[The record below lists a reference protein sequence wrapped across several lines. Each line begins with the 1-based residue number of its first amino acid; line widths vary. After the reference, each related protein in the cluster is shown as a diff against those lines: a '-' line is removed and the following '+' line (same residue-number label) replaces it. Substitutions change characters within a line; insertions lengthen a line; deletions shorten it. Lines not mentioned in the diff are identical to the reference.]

1 MLAFIQVIVSGVLA
15 GAARWTGWSWYGLN
29 SYTYTY
35 APWMGVGIVALLLG
49 LLSEFTSLPLVSK
62 HRRPCIHAVQHPSRH
77 WPCTARLTCTP
88 ALPAVGPHLQHALNI
103 AADPAVPHAVPLSCC
118 AALAVSIFVLLLVLL
133 RGWRQAAQS
142 RFSAH
147 PKWSQSSLAK
157 NHPQFFASY
166 TFDMLMDVIF
176 VGIWLVLLIAS
187 AAVAGVSTA
196 VLSALLMLA
205 MGTGC
210 GLSWKLRQLQ
220 GASSEHLPKSTAP
233 ATEKEATPA
242 V

>member
-1 MLAFIQVIVSGVLA
+1 MDIKATVTMPEEVKKPEVVQPAAHDAVKVETVAAATHEKAKAPHPWAGMSKVEKIHYWVLVGFRSWQVMLAFIQVIVSGVLA

-49 LLSEFTSLPLVSK
+49 LLT
-62 HRRPCIHAVQHPSRH
+62 
-77 WPCTARLTCTP
+77 
-88 ALPAVGPHLQHALNI
+88 
-103 AADPAVPHAVPLSCC
+103 
-118 AALAVSIFVLLLVLL
+118 LAVSIFVLLLVLL

-157 NHPQFFASY
+157 KHPQFFASY

-233 ATEKEATPA
+233 ATEKAATPA

>member
-1 MLAFIQVIVSGVLA
+1 MDGKATVTMPEEVKKVEMAQPAAHDAVKVETVAADTHAKAKAPQPWAGMSKVEKIHYWVLVGFRSWQVMLAFIQVIVSGVLA

-49 LLSEFTSLPLVSK
+49 LLT
-62 HRRPCIHAVQHPSRH
+62 
-77 WPCTARLTCTP
+77 
-88 ALPAVGPHLQHALNI
+88 
-103 AADPAVPHAVPLSCC
+103 
-118 AALAVSIFVLLLVLL
+118 LAVSIWVLLLVLV
-133 RGWRQAAQS
+133 RGWRQAAQD
-142 RFSAH
+142 RFAAH
-147 PKWSQSSLAK
+147 PKLSQSSLAK
-157 NHPQFFASY
+157 KHPQFFANY

-220 GASSEHLPKSTAP
+220 GATKEELPKSTAAP
-233 ATEKEATPA
+233 ADKEAA
-242 V
+242 SA